1 MNNYNSFNGNNNINI
16 SEREE
21 YINYAIE
28 NGRFKPT
35 FHPASNHNPDY
46 ITGKIGEE
54 FKGIRKPQTYF
65 IRKNYRIS
73 QPIDSYYIEHRN
85 NFNDF
90 YSLGKDFNPFKEYQ
104 NSIKKL
110 LSNKENNVYNNYRK
124 YNKNNIFPINKLR
137 YNYNMNNNNE
147 KFLYSKSLDNI
158 NYKEYKNIINQREKE
173 LFGNNENNNQF
184 DNNYNINKYNL
195 NSNNSLINK
204 YNLNSNTPIIN
215 KYTLRKNTPV
225 IKKYN
230 LNKNNEII
238 NEYNNLRK
246 SLSDANMINYS
257 NYYNEKKYPKEI
269 NYLNYNYYPCKIYL

>member
-65 IRKNYRIS
+65 IRKNYRIL

-147 KFLYSKSLDNI
+147 KLLYSKSLDNI